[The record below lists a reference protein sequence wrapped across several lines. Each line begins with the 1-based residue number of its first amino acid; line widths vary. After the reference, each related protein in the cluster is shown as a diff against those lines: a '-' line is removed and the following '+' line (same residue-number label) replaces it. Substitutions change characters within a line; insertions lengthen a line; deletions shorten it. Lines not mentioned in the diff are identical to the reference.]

1 MSNSNK
7 CGIRAAIE
15 GISSSDPDAYLK
27 VGVLRPLKLLFGAG
41 DGPGPIAL
49 PKSDLKVGVT
59 VGPQGGQFPMPVV
72 QGTPHGDD
80 IMVCA

>member
-1 MSNSNK
+1 MSKSNESA
-7 CGIRAAIE
+7 RMAAVE
-15 GISSSDPDAYLK
+15 GISSSDRGAYLK

-59 VGPQGGQFPMPVV
+59 VGPQGGQFPIPVV
-72 QGTPHGDD
+72 QRAPHGDS
-80 IMVCA
+80 IVVCS

>member
-1 MSNSNK
+1 MSKPNE
-7 CGIRAAIE
+7 CERMAAVE
-15 GISSSDPDAYLK
+15 GMSSSDRGAYLK

-41 DGPGPIAL
+41 DGPCPIAL
-49 PKSDLKVGVT
+49 TKSDLKVGVT

-72 QGTPHGDD
+72 QGAPHGDD